1 MAELSSE
8 AICLQACALSVQRGT
23 KMLLKKITTT
33 IPAGKVT
40 LILGHNG
47 AGKTLLMQTLHGL
60 VTPTSGKVTGPD
72 IAVQKMVFQTPVMLR
87 RTASQHFDFLCP
99 GICKEQKLDWFRRAS
114 LVGRMQVPARS
125 LSGGEQQKLAI
136 IGALASQPEVL
147 FLDEPAAN
155 LDFEATAFVEETIK
169 WSANAGTTIVM
180 VSHNRVQAER
190 LAEHILFMD
199 KGRLMEQA
207 PAKKFFCAPQ
217 SEAGKT
223 YLNFV

>member
-1 MAELSSE
+1 MAELFSE
-8 AICLQACALSVQRGT
+8 DVCLQAFALCVQRGT
-23 KMLLKKITTT
+23 KVLLKEITAE
-33 IPAGKVT
+33 IPTGKVT
-40 LILGHNG
+40 LIIGHNG

-60 VTPTSGKVTGPD
+60 VSPTSGEVTGPD
-72 IAVQKMVFQTPVMLR
+72 NAVQKMVFQTPVMLR

-99 GICKEQKLDWFRRAS
+99 DVREEEKMDWFRRAS

-155 LDFEATAFVEETIK
+155 LDFEATAFVEEMIR

-180 VSHNRVQAER
+180 VSHNRAQAER
-190 LAEHILFMD
+190 LADHILFMD

-207 PAKKFFCAPQ
+207 PAKQFFCSPQ

-223 YLNFV
+223 YLKFV

>member
-1 MAELSSE
+1 MAEPYSD
-8 AICLQACALSVQRGT
+8 AVCLHARALCVQRGT
-23 KMLLKKITTT
+23 KLLLKEINAA
-33 IPAGKVT
+33 IPAGKIT

-60 VTPTSGKVTGPD
+60 LTPTSGEVKGPH

-87 RTASQHFDFLCP
+87 RAASRHFDFLCP
-99 GICKEQKLDWFRRAS
+99 GVPEEEKLDWFRKAS
-114 LVGRMQVPARS
+114 LVGRMQVLARS

-155 LDFEATAFVEETIK
+155 LDFEATAFVEEMIR

-180 VSHNRVQAER
+180 VSHNRAQAER
-190 LAEHILFMD
+190 LADHILFLD
-199 KGRLMEQA
+199 KGRLMEQT
-207 PAKKFFCAPQ
+207 PAKQFFRAPQ
-217 SEAGKT
+217 SEAGKS
-223 YLNFV
+223 YLSFV

>member
-1 MAELSSE
+1 MAKLCSE
-8 AICLQACALSVQRGT
+8 AVCMQASALSVRRGT
-23 KMLLKKITTT
+23 KLLLKEISAA

-60 VTPTSGKVTGPD
+60 VTPTSGQVMGPD

-87 RTASQHFDFLCP
+87 CTASKHFDFLCP
-99 GICKEQKLDWFRRAS
+99 GASQEEKLSWFKRAS

-155 LDFEATAFVEETIK
+155 LDFEATAFVEEMIR
-169 WSANAGTTIVM
+169 WSAKDGTTIVM
-180 VSHNRVQAER
+180 VSHNRAQAER
-190 LAEHILFMD
+190 LADHILFMD
-199 KGRLMEQA
+199 KGRLMEQTS
-207 PAKKFFCAPQ
+207 AKEFFCAP
-217 SEAGKT
+217 SSDAGKT
-223 YLNFV
+223 YLKFA

>member
-1 MAELSSE
+1 MAKLCNEPVCMQASSL
-8 AICLQACALSVQRGT
+8 CVQRGA
-23 KMLLKKITTT
+23 KLLLKEISAA

-60 VTPTSGKVTGPD
+60 VTPTSGQVTGPD

-87 RTASQHFDFLCP
+87 CTASKHFDFLCP
-99 GICKEQKLDWFRRAS
+99 GASQEEKLSWFKRAS

-155 LDFEATAFVEETIK
+155 LDFEATAFVEEMIR
-169 WSANAGTTIVM
+169 WSAKEGTTIVM
-180 VSHNRVQAER
+180 VSHNRAQAER
-190 LAEHILFMD
+190 LADHILFMD
-199 KGRLMEQA
+199 KGRLMEQTS
-207 PAKKFFCAPQ
+207 AKQFFCVPH

-223 YLNFV
+223 YLNFI